1 MTRVNLINPKELYD
15 QHLLSE
21 HREIKRIPNVVKSG
35 KFVYEN
41 IPESYVLWKWHVKF
55 FYDKLKFLHKRYNLL
70 YTECLN
76 RNFKVENYEESFLNL
91 PENLYNDFVPSEENV
106 ELNKKRLKEKYK
118 PNFYRYY
125 WEIR

>member
-1 MTRVNLINPKELYD
+1 MTRINLIDPKELYD

-21 HREIKRIPNVVKSG
+21 HREIKRIPNLIKSG
-35 KFVYEN
+35 KYVYTD
-41 IPESYVLWKWHVKF
+41 IPKNYVLWKWHVKF

-70 YTECLN
+70 YKECLN
-76 RNFKVENYEESFLNL
+76 RNFKVENYEESFLWL
-91 PENLYNDFVPSEENV
+91 PENLYNDFVPSEADI

-125 WEIR
+125 WEIK

>member
-21 HREIKRIPNVVKSG
+21 HREIKRIPNVIKSG
-35 KFVYEN
+35 KYIYSD
-41 IPESYVLWKWHVKF
+41 IPKNYVLWKWHVKF

-70 YTECLN
+70 YKECLN

-91 PENLYNDFVPSEENV
+91 PPNLYNDFFPTEENI

-118 PNFYRYY
+118 ANFYRYY
-125 WEIR
+125 WKIK

>member
-41 IPESYVLWKWHVKF
+41 IPETYVLWKWHVKF
-55 FYDKLKFLHKRYNLL
+55 FYDKLKFLHKRYNSL
-70 YTECLN
+70 YKECLN
-76 RNFKVENYEESFLNL
+76 RNFKVENYEESFLWL
-91 PENLYNDFVPSEENV
+91 PENLYNDFVPSEENI